1 MAACAGAAPGV
12 DRDTKHWIIC
22 RDYSNGGPSF
32 KPFTSMHG
40 EVDTPERAFQVLAV
54 YTEKEDAIAALKC
67 CIGKGVALLVGTH
80 PELDPKWL
88 ASQRDT
94 VAIDQG
100 LKDRIDDT
108 LDHDGEVRER
118 VKEQLERC
126 STERKL
132 YIDMLLGEAGLYKH
146 LQ

>member
-1 MAACAGAAPGV
+1 MET
-12 DRDTKHWIIC
+12 DTEHWTHC
-22 RDYSNGGPSF
+22 RDYSNGGPF
-32 KPFTSMHG
+32 FEPFGSPVARGDEGDNEMQ
-40 EVDTPERAFQVLAV
+40 AFQILAV
-54 YTEKEDAIAALKC
+54 YTEKSNAIAALKC
-67 CIGKGVALLVGTH
+67 SIGKGLALLVGTH

-100 LKDRIDDT
+100 LKDSSNAER
-108 LDHDGEVRER
+108 HDEDVRKH

-126 STERKL
+126 SAERKL
-132 YIDMLLGEAGLYKH
+132 YIDMLLYEAGLGGY